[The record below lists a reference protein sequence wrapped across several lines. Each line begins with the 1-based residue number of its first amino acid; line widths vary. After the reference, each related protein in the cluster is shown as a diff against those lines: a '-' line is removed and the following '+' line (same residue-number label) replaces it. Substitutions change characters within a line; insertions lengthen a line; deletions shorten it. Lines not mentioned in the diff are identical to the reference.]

1 MLVRHLCD
9 HYILLFFTPENTM
22 DTQDFLQRQM
32 KAQAPLHNGED
43 FCSEA
48 AGIAKRRE
56 QLWED
61 ISGKSDAAIA
71 LEAIGNYMKV
81 CAARGEL
88 TKPAVN
94 LANVAIE
101 SISQNAGVD
110 YTPMRFATE
119 ADAPESENNGHS
131 VLKHAVSSLF
141 AVIKENVSK
150 VGEHVLEMLSHFH
163 RQCSRIK
170 SRATDLRSRSAK
182 LVGNHASFPA
192 IKAEK
197 WFRFLC
203 YTETGFD
210 KGLNKVMKHVHEF
223 VQAHEKMS
231 SACIDKYVK
240 WLKDNGKSGDDALEN
255 LRSHPDDFL
264 MPNMHIFNRSLQW
277 RTPKGANV
285 FFRSEEL
292 PGGHALFVE
301 TYPGERGG
309 ADALKA
315 LEQTRYDFHIHN
327 PSSYNVFSSNLVAI
341 AAAPFAVW
349 AVVVAPIVGV
359 AIGAGVLAHAASQK
373 EHGTGRELEVH
384 KDMLFEVLTREEINR
399 VIEDTFT
406 SVNAIEQWYNSVL
419 QKPWKSHDLD
429 NAINEIT
436 KAEGAGA
443 GIKSY
448 CNALLHLVSTI
459 STGLEHYAFDF
470 YHACLLFAEKSLKQY
485 V

>member
-1 MLVRHLCD
+1 
-9 HYILLFFTPENTM
+9 M
-22 DTQDFLQRQM
+22 DTQEFLQQQL
-32 KAQAPLHNGED
+32 KAQATLHHGED
-43 FCSEA
+43 FCSDAVE
-48 AGIAKRRE
+48 IAKRRE
-56 QLWED
+56 RLWAE
-61 ISGKSDAAIA
+61 ISGKSDAAVA

-81 CAARGEL
+81 CAQRGEL
-88 TKPAVN
+88 TTPAVN
-94 LANVAIE
+94 MANVAIE
-101 SISQNAGVD
+101 SISQSAGVE

-119 ADAPESENNGHS
+119 SGDEEGGEGGHS
-131 VLKHAVSSLF
+131 VLKNAVSSLF

-150 VGEHVLEMLSHFH
+150 VGEHILEMLSHFH

-182 LVGNHASFPA
+182 LVGDRPSFPA

-197 WFRFLC
+197 WFRYLC

-210 KGLNKVMKHVHEF
+210 KGLVKVMKHVHEF
-223 VQAHEKMS
+223 VKAHEKMS
-231 SACIDKYVK
+231 SECIEKYVK
-240 WLKDNGKSGDDALEN
+240 WLKDNGQGGDAALEG

-292 PGGHALFVE
+292 PGGHALYVE

-309 ADALKA
+309 DDALKA

-327 PSSYNVFSSNLVAI
+327 PTSYNTFSANLVAMV
-341 AAAPFAVW
+341 AAPFAVW
-349 AVVVAPIVGV
+349 AAVVAPIVGV

-373 EHGTGRELEVH
+373 EHGTGQELEVH

-406 SVNAIEQWYNSVL
+406 SVNAIEQWYNTVL

-436 KAEGAGA
+436 KAAGAGA